1 MSYTIKIT
9 EEAETEIL
17 KAKRWYEEQQTALG
31 DRFSTTIKE
40 HINKLK
46 DPSFEQNI
54 VFGNVRRVLTKEFPF
69 VIYYTREEQNS
80 ILNIL
85 AVLHN
90 KRRQL
95 KLD

>member
-9 EEAETEIL
+9 EEAEAEIL
-17 KAKRWYEEQQTALG
+17 KAKLWYEEQQTGLG

-46 DPSFEQNI
+46 DPSVEHKI
-54 VFGNVRRVLTKEFPF
+54 VFGNVRRVLTREFPF
-69 VIYYTREEQNS
+69 VIYYTREEQNL

-95 KLD
+95 KID